1 MSSTPAEGAAQPAA
15 THRLFFALV
24 PDPATRERLAHAG
37 EALAAS
43 RPGLRLRRVHPA
55 RYHATVHFLGNDT
68 ALRSGLVDAAVAAAG
83 TVRGAPFAW
92 TLDSVA
98 SFHGRQPPCVL
109 RGTAMP
115 AALQQL
121 WQTLGHALLLNGL
134 GGHLERCFIP
144 HVTLAYSH
152 GAMLEPAPVAPIVWP
167 VADFALLHSVVGQGG
182 YRMLGRWAL
191 TQGQPAPA

>member
-1 MSSTPAEGAAQPAA
+1 MSSVPAGARAQPAA

-24 PDPATRERLAHAG
+24 PDPATRERLAHVG
-37 EALAAS
+37 EALAAN
-43 RPGLRLRRVHPA
+43 RPGLRRVHPA

-92 TLDSVA
+92 TLDGVA

-109 RGTAMP
+109 RGTATP
-115 AALQQL
+115 AGLQQL
-121 WQTLGHALLLNGL
+121 WHRLGQALLLNGL
-134 GGHLERCFIP
+134 GGHLERRFIP
-144 HVTLAYSH
+144 HVTLAYSE
-152 GAMLEPAPVAPIVWP
+152 GALLEPAPIAPIVWP

-182 YRMLGRWAL
+182 YRTLGCWAL
-191 TQGQPAPA
+191 ARG

>member
-1 MSSTPAEGAAQPAA
+1 MSSAPPEGEARPAA

-37 EALAAS
+37 EVLKAS
-43 RPGLRLRRVHPA
+43 RPGARLRWVHPA

-68 ALRSGLVDAAVAAAG
+68 ALRPELVDAAVAAAG
-83 TVRGAPFAW
+83 TVRSAPFAW

-98 SFHGRQPPCVL
+98 SFHGCQPPCVL
-109 RGTAMP
+109 RGAVIP
-115 AALQQL
+115 APLQQL
-121 WQTLGHALLLNGL
+121 WHALGHALLLAGL
-134 GGHLERCFIP
+134 GDHLERRFIP

-152 GAMLEPAPVAPIVWP
+152 GAMLEPAAIEPVTWP

-182 YRMLGRWAL
+182 YRTLGRWAL
-191 TQGQPAPA
+191 AQG